1 LYGHKCP
8 IWKQSSSAESKIEK
22 FGEKEGVNITFA
34 VRTVN
39 THDQRT
45 GEKTAIIIKRNSDD
59 GQAENATLKTTIIMM
74 KLKSTSTQVLKLKRK
89 ITKGF
94 STPDTS
100 VDDSGSLVIDLVTPD
115 VDDDFQA
122 GDECYGT
129 FGDMQDDD
137 EKDEYYEE
145 FLVADDV
152 DSDIG
157 GSSYYSEHT
166 IDEEEYE
173 TYLET
178 LKDHKV
184 EDFNEWRA
192 SEHFPQHLFPRDDEF
207 DEFTI
212 NSEEFDDCLS
222 HGGTAIDWTGKKLTL
237 KTEKKKKE
245 KKTRKIKIKK
255 KSRKHSSK
263 SKSSSDD
270 GPEKKSRQT
279 GTPSSSSRRKSL
291 ISREKSS
298 KKVTTSRKSSIG
310 AEDSQDKSSKKSP
323 VSRRSAI
330 ATEDSQGKSSKK
342 SPVSRRSS
350 KELEGFKDKSSK
362 KISASRRSSIATE
375 DSQDKSTKKSPVSRR
390 SSMGTEGASGTRK
403 RPSTRNKKKVR
414 HNSLGALDKEKAR
427 QKLKEGESSRILSRE
442 EKDGR
447 KSKSKD
453 KSSRSVLGDGTSKP
467 KRSNSLG
474 ILDTKQFRRSKDKS
488 INSSKGSKSE
498 ELKTSSTSSR
508 KKAQRS
514 SSSKPSRASSMGKLG
529 DARIRVSKIA
539 EAPVSPGALSTEL
552 FTKTSPKNRPMSM
565 REIST
570 FEPFGVSNKTNNDF
584 DMFVSDRNLVKPQST
599 KSFASNVG
607 SMQLQAMLA
616 KPPERKQGKRRASMV
631 IKRDRSTGTLPTVDT
646 AISSGEVC
654 W

>member
-1 LYGHKCP
+1 
-8 IWKQSSSAESKIEK
+8 
-22 FGEKEGVNITFA
+22 
-34 VRTVN
+34 
-39 THDQRT
+39 
-45 GEKTAIIIKRNSDD
+45 
-59 GQAENATLKTTIIMM
+59 
-74 KLKSTSTQVLKLKRK
+74 
-89 ITKGF
+89 
-94 STPDTS
+94 
-100 VDDSGSLVIDLVTPD
+100 
-115 VDDDFQA
+115 
-122 GDECYGT
+122 
-129 FGDMQDDD
+129 
-137 EKDEYYEE
+137 
-145 FLVADDV
+145 
-152 DSDIG
+152 
-157 GSSYYSEHT
+157 
-166 IDEEEYE
+166 
-173 TYLET
+173 
-178 LKDHKV
+178 
-184 EDFNEWRA
+184 
-192 SEHFPQHLFPRDDEF
+192 
-207 DEFTI
+207 
-212 NSEEFDDCLS
+212 
-222 HGGTAIDWTGKKLTL
+222 
-237 KTEKKKKE
+237 
-245 KKTRKIKIKK
+245 
-255 KSRKHSSK
+255 
-263 SKSSSDD
+263 
-270 GPEKKSRQT
+270 
-279 GTPSSSSRRKSL
+279 
-291 ISREKSS
+291 
-298 KKVTTSRKSSIG
+298 
-310 AEDSQDKSSKKSP
+310 
-323 VSRRSAI
+323 
-330 ATEDSQGKSSKK
+330 
-342 SPVSRRSS
+342 
-350 KELEGFKDKSSK
+350 
-362 KISASRRSSIATE
+362 
-375 DSQDKSTKKSPVSRR
+375 
-390 SSMGTEGASGTRK
+390 MGTEGASGTRK